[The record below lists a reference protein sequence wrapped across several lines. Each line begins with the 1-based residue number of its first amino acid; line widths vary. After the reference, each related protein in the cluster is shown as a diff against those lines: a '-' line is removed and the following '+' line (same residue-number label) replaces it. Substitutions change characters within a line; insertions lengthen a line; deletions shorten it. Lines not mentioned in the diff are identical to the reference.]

1 MRNTVKNLGGLIKP
15 NMLARGD
22 TIAVISP
29 SWGCAGALR
38 VRWQYKLGVQRLE
51 ALGLNVV
58 AAPNALRGTKYLHD
72 NPQARAEDF
81 LWAFE
86 NKTVKAIIAN
96 IGGSDSVRLLPFL
109 SAKTV
114 CGNPKIFCGYS
125 DVMTLH
131 LYCRH
136 AGLSTFYGDNLLTT
150 VAEAQGWHEYSR
162 ASFKKTFFSDKPIGE
177 IPSSKEWSYE
187 PNNHTNP
194 NYVRSYIPN
203 DGYMLVQGSGR
214 IRGALFGGHGALC
227 EYDEN
232 LEIFPRK
239 EDFKDSIFFFED
251 IPEVMSPDYIA
262 DFFDWL
268 GKRGLL
274 QQINGIVIG
283 KMRSKESFKPY
294 AERLREVVSGNY
306 GLTDMPII
314 YGLNFG
320 HASPICVLPYG
331 AEAELDADK
340 LRFTISESGVVS

>member
-1 MRNTVKNLGGLIKP
+1 MRNTDKNLGRLIKP

-29 SWGCAGALR
+29 SWGCAGAPR
-38 VRWQYKLGVQRLE
+38 VRWQYRLGVQRLE
-51 ALGLNVV
+51 ELGLNVV

-86 NKTVKAIIAN
+86 NNAVKAIIAN

-114 CGNPKIFCGYS
+114 CENPKIFCGYS

-131 LYCRH
+131 LYCRR

-162 ASFKKTFFSDKPIGE
+162 ASFKKTFFSDKPIGG
-177 IPSSKEWSYE
+177 ILPSKDWSYE

-194 NYVRSYIPN
+194 NYVRGYIPN
-203 DGYMLVQGSGR
+203 GGYMLVQGSGR

-227 EYDEN
+227 EYDED

-283 KMRSKESFKPY
+283 KMRSKESFEPY
-294 AERLREVVSGNY
+294 AERVREVVSGKY